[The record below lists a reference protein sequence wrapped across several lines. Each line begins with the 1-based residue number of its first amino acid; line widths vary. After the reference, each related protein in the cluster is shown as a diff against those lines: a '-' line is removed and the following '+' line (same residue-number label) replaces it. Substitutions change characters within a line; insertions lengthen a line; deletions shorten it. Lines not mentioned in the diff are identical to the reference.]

1 MTKKEGILLAAQ
13 ELFAR
18 CGYAGTTMKM
28 VAEQAGVAS
37 GLVFHYYDSKEN
49 LFMEA
54 GARLIDAMVAVLR
67 QATAGTA
74 SGCEAMGAFVRCYLD
89 FTIENEKTFP
99 TIIRCSPFSDD
110 NPELD
115 REKIAAKFLELIYMI
130 EEILQRGI
138 QDGSIRDLPVS
149 QTAFMI
155 YGVIVGAVRTR
166 FLTPY
171 NIPGLYSEAKEF
183 VLRSLCAA

>member
-1 MTKKEGILLAAQ
+1 MTKKEKILQAAQ

-37 GLVFHYYDSKEN
+37 GLVFHYYDSKEK

-54 GARLIDAMVAVLR
+54 GAELINDMVSTLHE
-67 QATAGTA
+67 ATGVTS
-74 SGCEAMGAFVRCYLD
+74 SGCEAMGTFVRAYLD
-89 FTIENEKTFP
+89 FTIEHEKTFP

-110 NPELD
+110 NPDLD
-115 REKIAAKFLELIYMI
+115 REKIAAKFLDLIYII
-130 EEILQRGI
+130 EDILKRGMA
-138 QDGSIRDLPVS
+138 DGSIKNLPVS

-171 NIPGLYSEAKEF
+171 DIPGLFAEAREF
-183 VLRSLCAA
+183 ILRSVCA

>member
-1 MTKKEGILLAAQ
+1 MTKKERILLAAQ

-18 CGYAGTTMKM
+18 YGYAGTTMKM

-37 GLVFHYYDSKEN
+37 GLVFHYYESKEK
-49 LFMEA
+49 LFMVA
-54 GARLIDAMVAVLR
+54 GAGLIDNMVSVLHD
-67 QATAGTA
+67 ATSETT
-74 SGCEAMGAFVRCYLD
+74 SGCEAMGVFVRAYLD
-89 FTIENEKTFP
+89 FTTEHEKTFP

-110 NPELD
+110 NPDLD
-115 REKIAAKFLELIYMI
+115 RERIATKFLDLINII
-130 EEILQRGI
+130 EDLLRRGI
-138 QDGSIRDLPVS
+138 EDGSIRDLPVP

-171 NIPGLYSEAKEF
+171 DIPGLYAEAREF
-183 VLRSLCAA
+183 VLRSVCA